1 MQPRPLAPLPQAPQV
16 GQTTLPAHASLGTPN
31 TGSHACTT
39 STSYRD
45 MSPALL
51 APCHSRPAA
60 GGLVSSHPSQYSLTS
75 VVTVLVQWEQ
85 PFRVV
90 LNISFVTTDV
100 EHLLMSLLVICVSSW
115 GCVYLF
121 RSFLYLFFS
130 LSLSLPLTF
139 FSFLFYFFL
148 SSFFWGRGSREA
160 ILKIEP
166 GVLILSKCS
175 ITHPCPCIQIFCLF
189 FEIRSQ

>member
-16 GQTTLPAHASLGTPN
+16 GQATLPAHASLGTPN
-31 TGSHACTT
+31 TGSHACIT

-115 GCVYLF
+115 GRVYLF

-130 LSLSLPLTF
+130 RSQFTF
-139 FSFLFYFFL
+139 FFYSLWDLGHGLMLPTFRWVFLIHL
-148 SSFFWGRGSREA
+148 AQNRR
-160 ILKIEP
+160 
-166 GVLILSKCS
+166 
-175 ITHPCPCIQIFCLF
+175 
-189 FEIRSQ
+189 

>member
-16 GQTTLPAHASLGTPN
+16 GQATLPAHASLGTPN
-31 TGSHACTT
+31 TGSHACIT

-115 GCVYLF
+115 GRVYLF
-121 RSFLYLFFS
+121 RSFLYLFFFS
-130 LSLSLPLTF
+130 LSVPPTHLLFISLLFLPLI
-139 FSFLFYFFL
+139 
-148 SSFFWGRGSREA
+148 FFWGEGQQGGN
-160 ILKIEP
+160 IKD
-166 GVLILSKCS
+166 
-175 ITHPCPCIQIFCLF
+175 
-189 FEIRSQ
+189 